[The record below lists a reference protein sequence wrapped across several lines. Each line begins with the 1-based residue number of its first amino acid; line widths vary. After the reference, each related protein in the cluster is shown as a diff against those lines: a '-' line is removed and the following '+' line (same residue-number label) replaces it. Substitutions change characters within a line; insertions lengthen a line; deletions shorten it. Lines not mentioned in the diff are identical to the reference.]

1 MIRIG
6 LAVEGDTEVRFIKEV
21 VAPQYI
27 ERNCHFTPIDLE
39 GNVSVDR
46 LTSKMFNLRH
56 DFDAVT
62 SLVDFYGF
70 KRKGNRSAGELEKE
84 VQDGLAKRLGGR
96 FDSRYVFPYVQV
108 HEFEGLLFSNA
119 APFGQLFDH
128 AGLEGKLQAIRNE
141 FGSPEDINDSQQTA
155 PSKRLEQLIPG
166 YRKNLFGARLAA
178 AMGLACIRTQC
189 PRFDGW
195 MTRIDGLAGR

>member
-6 LAVEGDTEVRFIKEV
+6 LAVEGDTEVKFIEEV
-21 VAPQYI
+21 VAPLYI
-27 ERNCHFTPIDLE
+27 EQSCYFTPVDLE

-46 LTSKMFNLRH
+46 LTSKMLNLGH
-56 DFDAVT
+56 TFDAVT

-70 KRKGNRSAGELEKE
+70 RKKGDRSATDLEKE
-84 VQDGLAKRLGGR
+84 VQDRLAARLGRR

-108 HEFEGLLFSNA
+108 HEFEGLLFSDV
-119 APFGQLFDH
+119 FSFDQIFDY
-128 AGLEGKLQAIRNE
+128 AGLAGDLQAIRKE
-141 FGSPEDINDSQQTA
+141 FGSPEDINDSEQTA

-178 AMGLACIRTQC
+178 AIGLARIRTQC

-195 MTRIDGLAGR
+195 MTHIDGLAGR

>member
-27 ERNCHFTPIDLE
+27 ERNCYFTSIDLE

-46 LTSKMFNLRH
+46 LASNMSNLGH

-70 KRKGNRSAGELEKE
+70 KRKGNRSAVELEKE
-84 VQDGLAKRLGGR
+84 VQDRLAKRLGER

-108 HEFEGLLFSNA
+108 HEFEGLLFSDVR
-119 APFGQLFDH
+119 PFGRMFGDK
-128 AGLEGKLQAIRNE
+128 GLVGELQAMRDE
-141 FGSPEDINDSQQTA
+141 FEFPEDINDSEHTA
-155 PSKRLEQLIPG
+155 PSKRLEQAIPG
-166 YRKNLFGARLAA
+166 YRKNLYGARLAA
-178 AMGLACIRTQC
+178 AMGLACIRAQC

-195 MTRIDGLAGR
+195 MTHIDRLVGL

>member
-6 LAVEGDTEVRFIKEV
+6 LAVEGDTEVKFIEEV
-21 VAPQYI
+21 IAPQYF
-27 ERNCHFTPIDLE
+27 EKQCYFQPVDME

-46 LTSKMFNLRH
+46 LASKMLNLGH
-56 DFDAVT
+56 TFDAVT

-70 KRKGNRSAGELEKE
+70 KKKGDRSAAELEKE
-84 VQDGLAKRLGGR
+84 LQERLIKQLDR
-96 FDSRYVFPYVQV
+96 RIDSRFVFPYVQV
-108 HEFEGLLFSNA
+108 HEFEGLLFSEA
-119 APFGQLFDH
+119 EPFGQLFGH
-128 AGLEGKLQAIRNE
+128 AGLVDALQTIRNE
-141 FGSPEDINDSQQTA
+141 FGSPEDITDSVDTA

-178 AMGLACIRTQC
+178 AIGLACIREQC

-195 MTRIDGLAGR
+195 MAHIDGLAGG

>member
-6 LAVEGDTEVRFIKEV
+6 LAVEGDTEVKFIEEV
-21 VAPQYI
+21 VAPLYV
-27 ERNCHFTPIDLE
+27 ECNCYFTPVDLE

-46 LTSKMFNLRH
+46 LTSKMINLGH
-56 DFDAVT
+56 TFDAVT

-70 KRKGNRSAGELEKE
+70 KKKGDRSAADLEKE
-84 VQDGLAKRLGGR
+84 VQDRLAARLGGR

-108 HEFEGLLFSNA
+108 HEFEGLLFSDVVSFEQV
-119 APFGQLFDH
+119 FGYADL
-128 AGLEGKLQAIRNE
+128 AGELQAIRKE
-141 FGSPEDINDSQQTA
+141 FGSPEDINDSEQTA

-178 AMGLACIRTQC
+178 AIGLARIRTQC

-195 MTRIDGLAGR
+195 MTHIDGLAGR